1 MLTSSE
7 GGKMRGMRMENRE
20 NYEFQVKHDKFGWVK
35 SFVESMT
42 LRNFQKHQL
51 ISKKKTIVYDRN
63 WHELY

>member
-1 MLTSSE
+1 
-7 GGKMRGMRMENRE
+7 MRGMRMENRE

-42 LRNFQKHQL
+42 LKNFEKHQL
-51 ISKKKTIVYDRN
+51 ISKKKTIVYDCN